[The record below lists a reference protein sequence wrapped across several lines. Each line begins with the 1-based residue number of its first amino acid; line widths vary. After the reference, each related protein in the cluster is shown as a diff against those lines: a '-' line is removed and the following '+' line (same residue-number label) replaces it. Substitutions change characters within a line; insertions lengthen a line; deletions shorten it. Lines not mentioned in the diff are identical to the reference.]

1 MSQQETKPWALV
13 TAIKEN
19 IDQQNIE
26 IITSQIATLVDE
38 WHSKGKIMWSGPFDN
53 ENSSMAIF
61 EATEQEAKEFFKK
74 YEDVCSGILTYEM
87 YQWDAMPSLSILAK

>member
-74 YEDVCSGILTYEM
+74 YEDECSGILTYEM
-87 YQWDAMPSLSILAK
+87 YQWDAMPLLSILAK